1 MFQHGQNNLVKKGW
15 KPLLLARNF
24 SLLKLWHMTGHDWP
38 FGLVWLASCHLVI
51 VLSFLASIV
60 IFRWPL
66 FLDTFWDTFLGT
78 FFAPI
83 VILRW
88 SLYLLTLD
96 EKKKTNGAATDVPA
110 KSQLRKVTSGGK
122 IGEQIW
128 QNYNWENFTIH
139 LEEKL
144 KLVFQLFGQLDLS
157 QCMNIWTS
165 WTVKRTSHI

>member
-15 KPLLLARNF
+15 TFTKSLLLARNF

-51 VLSFLASIV
+51 VLIFLASIV

-128 QNYNWENFTIH
+128 QNYNSGKTLQYLWKRRQKMFH
-139 LEEKL
+139 LLFVQPKL
-144 KLVFQLFGQLDLS
+144 EPNAWIMEQFEQ
-157 QCMNIWTS
+157 
-165 WTVKRTSHI
+165 